1 MVGTKHIMKSMMII
15 ECLTPLE
22 VLREAF
28 CHYFA
33 TGLMERQRE
42 MVTPGE
48 KHPRKP
54 GRPRAIP
61 KQYESVVVNMYD
73 QGDGYRA
80 IARRLREPEYGLNPD
95 HTTVRRTLI
104 RLGKVIKGDWDQK
117 R

>member
-1 MVGTKHIMKSMMII
+1 MVI
-15 ECLTPLE
+15 LD
-22 VLREAF
+22 
-28 CHYFA
+28 
-33 TGLMERQRE
+33 
-42 MVTPGE
+42 E

-61 KQYESVVVNMYD
+61 EEYESVISEMYD

-95 HTTVRRTLI
+95 FSSVRRTLI
-104 RLGKVIKGDWDQK
+104 RLGKVPNSDRVHK

>member
-1 MVGTKHIMKSMMII
+1 MVAPT
-15 ECLTPLE
+15 
-22 VLREAF
+22 
-28 CHYFA
+28 
-33 TGLMERQRE
+33 
-42 MVTPGE
+42 E

-61 KQYESVVVNMYD
+61 KEYESVVVNMYD

-104 RLGKVIKGDWDQK
+104 RLGKVIKGDRDQK
-117 R
+117 K

>member
-1 MVGTKHIMKSMMII
+1 MVA
-15 ECLTPLE
+15 P
-22 VLREAF
+22 V
-28 CHYFA
+28 
-33 TGLMERQRE
+33 
-42 MVTPGE
+42 E

-61 KQYESVVVNMYD
+61 KEYESVVVDMYD

-95 HTTVRRTLI
+95 YTTVRRILI
-104 RLGKVIKGDWDQK
+104 RLEKVPNSDRGHK